1 MIILKTD
8 REIGIMREANR
19 IIAVILDEIADRI
32 APGACTLDLDAWA
45 EKRLEELNA
54 RPAFKGYRNY
64 PATLCTSIN
73 SEVVHGIPTKER
85 ILREGDIVGIDIGA
99 IYDGYYGDGAWT
111 FAVGQI
117 SDEASALMETCR
129 AALDIGIAEAREG
142 NCVGDISRAIDRSVR
157 SRHFEIVRDLSGHG
171 IGRNLHEEP
180 AVLNY
185 DDGRRGQRL
194 KRNMTLAI
202 EPMITAGT
210 YQVKTL
216 ADRWTVVTA
225 DGSLSAHYEHTV
237 AITANG
243 PEILTRI

>member
-19 IIAVILDEIADRI
+19 IIAVILNEIGDRI
-32 APGACTLDLDAWA
+32 APGACTLDLDTWA
-45 EKRLEELNA
+45 EKRLGEMNA

-73 SEVVHGIPTKER
+73 CEVVHGIPTKER
-85 ILREGDIVGIDIGA
+85 ILREGDIVGIDIGS
-99 IYDGYYGDGAWT
+99 IYGGYYGDGAWT

-129 AALDIGIAEAREG
+129 TALDVGIAEAKEG

-180 AVLNY
+180 VVLNY
-185 DDGRRGQRL
+185 DDGRHGQRL